1 MPKSPAKPPAEK
13 PAQSV
18 VANSTVPSWRW
29 GPTQGLLLAILAVA
43 GYLRASH
50 LGLLEFKGDEANA
63 AILAVK
69 FATGQMFPRVGLTY
83 SVGVRQAPLYVYLL
97 MPFFFISRSPAFFTA
112 TYGLI
117 STAAV
122 GLCYWIGRRWFNE
135 RIGLVAAA
143 LFAVSPWAVIYS
155 RKIWPQDFMPVFC
168 TVLVWM
174 WYEFLIEKRRGYLMW
189 IVLLSLAAWQVH
201 LTASNLIATGGALWL
216 LCRFPLDWKRIGIG
230 IGINLLLLAP
240 YVTFEMEQN
249 WEDFRRAS
257 SVVEASN
264 QAEVYTVQGIHPQY
278 GYPLPT
284 RDQFGL
290 LLSTVG
296 GGQMED
302 ILGLSTA
309 QFNAEDSV
317 MRALVKSLKLLFLC
331 ALVMLAMT
339 VIRKGQVTARFPYFD
354 LTSEP
359 RLTVLFLWV
368 IMPVIFFSAV
378 GLRTYLSY
386 FSLTMPAI
394 FLVLAWALD
403 SAQRFFS
410 SRGGIGVV
418 VQRGL
423 WVVFALVT
431 LGQFAYV
438 EDLYGFLQRE
448 GGARGTYGVVYE
460 YKADLARRIADDA
473 RTADP
478 IMSRDWPPKTPV
490 ENDIQYLVTMD
501 LQGRSLPPQTGG
513 PQTAFV
519 VVDTRF
525 RDPNEPEPPPNVPVQ
540 SFGPLRLYE
549 IPYSPSTR

>member
-1 MPKSPAKPPAEK
+1 MPKNPAKPPAEK
-13 PAQSV
+13 PAQSA
-18 VANSTVPSWRW
+18 VATSTPQPWRW
-29 GPTQGLLLAILAVA
+29 QPTHWLLLGVLSVA
-43 GYLRASH
+43 AYLRVSH
-50 LGLLEFKGDEANA
+50 VGLLEFKADEANA

-69 FATGQMFPRVGLTY
+69 FATGEMFPRVGLTY
-83 SVGVRQAPLYVYLL
+83 SVGVRQAPLYLYIL
-97 MPFFFISRSPAFFTA
+97 MPFFFISRSPAFFTVA
-112 TYGLI
+112 YGLI
-117 STAAV
+117 SAAAV

-135 RIGLVAAA
+135 KIGLVAAA

-155 RKIWPQDFMPVFC
+155 RKIWPQDFMPVCC
-168 TVLVWM
+168 TVLLWM

-189 IVLLSLAAWQVH
+189 IVLLSIAAWQVH
-201 LTASNLIATGGALWL
+201 LTASNVLATGGVLWL
-216 LCRFPLDWKRIGIG
+216 LCRYPLNWKQIGIA
-230 IGINLLLLAP
+230 IGINALLLAP

-264 QAEVYTVQGIHPQY
+264 QGEVYTVQGIHPQY

-284 RDQFGL
+284 RDQFSL
-290 LLSTVG
+290 LLNTVS

-309 QFNAEDSV
+309 QFNAEDGL
-317 MRALVKSLKLLFLC
+317 MKALVKTVKLLFLC
-331 ALVMLAMT
+331 ALVMLAVT
-339 VIRKGQVTARFPYFD
+339 VIREGRAAARFPCID
-354 LTSEP
+354 LASEP

-368 IMPVIFFSAV
+368 TMPVIFFSAV

-394 FLVLAWALD
+394 FLVTAWGLD

-410 SRGGIGVV
+410 SRSGVGATV
-418 VQRGL
+418 ARGL
-423 WVVFALVT
+423 WVVFALVV

-438 EDLYGFLQRE
+438 EKLYGYLERE

-460 YKADLARRIADDA
+460 HKVALAKHIADA
-473 RTADP
+473 AQTANP
-478 IMSRDWPPKTPV
+478 IMSLDWPPKTPV
-490 ENDIQYLVTMD
+490 ESDIQYLVEMD
-501 LQGRSLPPQTGG
+501 LEGRSLPPQTGG

-525 RDPNEPEPPPNVPVQ
+525 RDPNEPEPLPNIPAQ
-540 SFGPLRLYE
+540 AFGPLRLYE
-549 IPYSPSTR
+549 ISYTPSVR